1 MSAKIYK
8 ETGTATFDGG
18 TPCYVPPEYLFNLPR
33 GFEGDIWA
41 FGITMLFV
49 FGLIPL
55 PQGKWKI
62 AAVVQDLNVRQKIID
77 WLKEV
82 REVVKNIP

>member
-1 MSAKIYK
+1 
-8 ETGTATFDGG
+8 
-18 TPCYVPPEYLFNLPR
+18 
-33 GFEGDIWA
+33 
-41 FGITMLFV
+41 MLFV